1 MSFSKSI
8 YFSPIE
14 TKRFGLRVYRG
25 IINDINPLE
34 ILSAVIKENID
45 VAIVRIPAGKENALT
60 RLEETGIP
68 FLVSDS
74 LVYYY
79 LNLERITLK
88 GLRNKDLE
96 FVEYKQEHHNI
107 INNLVSEIFADY
119 KNHYFANPLFSLNL
133 TEAYSEWAQSYVTH
147 KAMGKWGWLVK
158 RGDRFIGFATCD
170 IDKDKCEIVLNGII
184 PQERRLGVYSDLV
197 NFIQRF
203 SKNIGCSILKTSTQL
218 QNYSVQRIWNRE
230 GFVIEGAFHTVHINS
245 LMNASLKE
253 KKVLKLKFTENDV
266 NQYIPSSGAMNTK
279 HLSKAS
285 VQNNGFECRPAMAN
299 LINSIVSKYY
309 VDDFPG
315 NTTVITGYSNK
326 FIKPIYFDRS
336 YSIEI
341 SFPFADTKRGIYKSL
356 VKLVDSSGE
365 ICFFSYNDLT
375 KKKKSLFQLPEHP

>member
-25 IINDINPLE
+25 VLDDISPLK
-34 ILSAVIKENID
+34 ILSVVIKENID
-45 VAIVRIPAGKENALT
+45 VAIVRIPAGKEGALT
-60 RLEETGIP
+60 RLEETGLP
-68 FLVSDS
+68 FLVADS
-74 LVYYY
+74 LVYYHVD
-79 LNLERITLK
+79 LTRIK
-88 GLRNKDLE
+88 PKEPCNKDLE
-96 FVEYKQEHHNI
+96 FIEYQHEHNDI
-107 INNLVSEIFADY
+107 VDNLVSKVFADY
-119 KNHYFANPLFSLNL
+119 KNHYFANPLLSLNL
-133 TEAYSEWAQSYVTH
+133 IEAYSEWTQGYVTDR
-147 KAMGKWGWLVK
+147 ARGKWAWLVK

-170 IDKDKCEIVLNGII
+170 INKDKCEIVLNGII

-203 SKNIGCSILKTSTQL
+203 SKNIGCSILRTSTQL

-266 NQYIPSSGAMNTK
+266 NQYITSSGEMDTI
-279 HLSKAS
+279 HLRKAS
-285 VQNNGFECRPAMAN
+285 LQNNGFECRPAIAN
-299 LINSIVSKYY
+299 LINSIFSKYY

-315 NTTVITGYSNK
+315 NTTVITGYSTK

-336 YSIEI
+336 YNIEI
-341 SFPFADTKRGIYKSL
+341 SFPFADTKNGIYKSL
-356 VKLVDSSGE
+356 VKLLDYSGD
-365 ICFFSYNDLT
+365 ICLFSYNDLT
-375 KKKKSLFQLPEHP
+375 KKKVS